1 MQAINLEK
9 EKKKGQ
15 GDRSAVWASNQPRRR
30 PGGGGRPRR
39 LGGSAQNGLARLL
52 VCCWAGALGPWL
64 RAGLGPAARVR
75 GGGAGRGRLRL
86 TAGWRTWPTPLS
98 LLFGPRHTGRTQVAL
113 LLSSPLFFLSDGA
126 QSRPVSRRRSGGAP
140 VLFPLL
146 LYFKQCMVRS
156 RTWRRCS
163 ERFGA
168 HCWCVSAGRRAC
180 RGVRARGARDR
191 RGAHSGAHDAP
202 DCARGWRG
210 ALAGAKG
217 AQGGALG
224 TSQAGSCRDLG
235 AAGRAHGGRER
246 YLGSRLA
253 ATPHGRDSLPGP
265 GCVLR
270 VRVRVQMCDGRE
282 RCRKATPWVRLRR
295 PWRKRSAW
303 WCTKTETWA
312 YRGWRGWWLVSQWR
326 ADAVQMVR
334 CAVP

>member
-1 MQAINLEK
+1 M
-9 EKKKGQ
+9 
-15 GDRSAVWASNQPRRR
+15 
-30 PGGGGRPRR
+30 
-39 LGGSAQNGLARLL
+39 
-52 VCCWAGALGPWL
+52 
-64 RAGLGPAARVR
+64 
-75 GGGAGRGRLRL
+75 
-86 TAGWRTWPTPLS
+86 T
-98 LLFGPRHTGRTQVAL
+98 
-113 LLSSPLFFLSDGA
+113 
-126 QSRPVSRRRSGGAP
+126 RRRSGGAP

-180 RGVRARGARDR
+180 RGVRARGARDH